1 MYPNLLNDSTDPLDG
16 QVRVTRV
23 LMGYRP
29 GLKLTIRCNETYPLA
44 RDWLLSAPLEPSS
57 EVRMFGFSLVGEPS
71 AFISEFED
79 LRDTPPSRTLEPA
92 AISLLDSLDLRP
104 ISDLEIMDDGD
115 NGGSFEIPPSDSR
128 RPFLLGVMGRVQ

>member
-1 MYPNLLNDSTDPLDG
+1 MNDSTDPLDG

-29 GLKLTIRCNETYPLA
+29 GLKLTIRCNETYPLT
-44 RDWLLSAPLEPSS
+44 RDWLLSTPLEPTS

-71 AFISEFED
+71 AFVSEFED
-79 LRDTPPSRTLEPA
+79 GRDTPPPIPHPLIETPIHMRDT
-92 AISLLDSLDLRP
+92 LDLRP
-104 ISDLEIMDDGD
+104 ISALEIVDDGD
-115 NGGSFEIPPSDSR
+115 NGGSFEIPPSNSR